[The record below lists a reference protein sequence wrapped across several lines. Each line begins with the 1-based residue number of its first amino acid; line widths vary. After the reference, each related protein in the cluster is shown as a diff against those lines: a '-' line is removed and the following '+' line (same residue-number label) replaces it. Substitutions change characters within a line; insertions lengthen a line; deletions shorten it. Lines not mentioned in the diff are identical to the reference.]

1 MNYCRKERLFYVDQ
15 RELTWLTQIKT
26 SSCKHN
32 LKYKNIMLNQKKL
45 YNEFL
50 NNPVIK
56 KFDMKLCRLKSSE
69 NSIQKIKLR
78 KDTLS
83 NINFAKISGWR
94 RELLLNIDS
103 YLKKNYLIKNEV
115 ISLQFIGSIGSKNP
129 ISYSDFDCVVI
140 LPLMKSL
147 NNNLNFKIKKLMRKL
162 RYFSLQ
168 FDPIQHHDIFIL
180 TEDELIGG
188 VKPFYPLSLF
198 EYSWGYGR
206 NHFYTSKNN
215 LYPGNRINF
224 LKNNQYFRSL
234 SHNNITNI
242 SLYSFKYILSSA
254 FMTPVYFYN
263 FKNIY
268 GLKSELIKKALRE
281 HGLIKSNFDLISN
294 YRLKWPQPKRR
305 LIKKLILKSGL
316 KYLTYERVNYLNKR
330 IEYYFHNQ
338 KIKLYRNDIN
348 TIVSKCLEISNYFA
362 KILLRKNY

>member
-1 MNYCRKERLFYVDQ
+1 
-15 RELTWLTQIKT
+15 
-26 SSCKHN
+26 
-32 LKYKNIMLNQKKL
+32 
-45 YNEFL
+45 
-50 NNPVIK
+50 
-56 KFDMKLCRLKSSE
+56 
-69 NSIQKIKLR
+69 
-78 KDTLS
+78 
-83 NINFAKISGWR
+83 
-94 RELLLNIDS
+94 
-103 YLKKNYLIKNEV
+103 
-115 ISLQFIGSIGSKNP
+115 
-129 ISYSDFDCVVI
+129 
-140 LPLMKSL
+140 
-147 NNNLNFKIKKLMRKL
+147 MRKL

-180 TEDELIGG
+180 TEDELIRGI
-188 VKPFYPLSLF
+188 KPFYPLSLF

-215 LYPGNRINF
+215 LYPENRINF

-234 SHNNITNI
+234 SQKNITNI
-242 SLYSFKYILSSA
+242 SLYNFKYILSSA

-281 HGLIKSNFDLISN
+281 HELIKSNFDLISN

-316 KYLTYERVNYLNKR
+316 KYLSYERVNYLNKR
-330 IEYYFHNQ
+330 IEYYFYNQ
-338 KIKLYRNDIN
+338 KIKLYLKDIN